1 MNRLLLVTG
10 LLATLVACGQKL
22 GDNEFLV
29 KGTIDNS
36 EGKTLFLSE
45 FTETG
50 PLTVDSVLIEANGEF
65 KLTGRTSY
73 PKFYMLRIAPNEYF
87 TLLIDSANV
96 LKVTADAND
105 FVKSHKVEGSAD
117 MDLIAK
123 LNGKLSV
130 THAKIDS
137 IGLLYQQNE
146 GAEGFESIKAEIDA
160 EFEKIVE
167 EQRIFS
173 RNFVE
178 ENIGSVASMLA
189 LSQQLVPKVSV
200 FSLPDD
206 FSYFEKVDSS
216 LFRLYPQ
223 SKDIQSLH
231 DFVMRMKSQTSAEVK
246 VGNFGVGDVVPD
258 ISLEN
263 PEGKTVSLYSLR
275 GNYVLL
281 DFWAGWCRPCRD
293 ESPNLVENYNNFK
306 NKGFTIFQVSL
317 DKEKDFWM
325 KAIEKD
331 GLSAWSHVSDLG
343 FWQSA
348 PARAYNISSIPASF
362 LLDPEG
368 KVVAVNL
375 RGPAL
380 GAKLAEVLN

>member
-1 MNRLLLVTG
+1 MNKLFLFAGLLV
-10 LLATLVACGQKL
+10 TLVACGQKL

-29 KGTIDNS
+29 KGSIDNS
-36 EGKTLFLSE
+36 AGKTLFLSE
-45 FTETG
+45 FTEKG
-50 PLTVDSVLIEANGEF
+50 AITVDSVIIEENGEF

-73 PKFYMLRIAPNEYF
+73 PKFYMLRIAPNDYV
-87 TLLIDSANV
+87 TLLIDSANILTV
-96 LKVTADAND
+96 NADAND

-117 MDLIAK
+117 MDLITM
-123 LNGKLSV
+123 LNKRLGE
-130 THAKIDS
+130 THGKIDS
-137 IGLLYQQNE
+137 IGKIYQLNE
-146 GAEGFESIKAEIDA
+146 GNEDFDSIKGEIDA

-167 EQRIFS
+167 AQRS
-173 RNFVE
+173 YSKKFVE
-178 ENIGSVASMLA
+178 DNIGSVASMLA

-216 LFRLYPQ
+216 LFRLYPG
-223 SKDIQSLH
+223 SKDVQSLH
-231 DFVMRMKSQTSAEVK
+231 DYVMKMKSQASTEAK
-246 VGNFGVGDVVPD
+246 DNYGVGDIVPD
-258 ISLEN
+258 ISMEN
-263 PEGKTVSLYSLR
+263 PDGKTVSLYSLR

-281 DFWAGWCRPCRD
+281 DFWAGWCRPCRA
-293 ESPNLVENYNNFK
+293 ENPNLVENYNKFVS
-306 NKGFTIFQVSL
+306 KGFTIFQVSL

-331 GLSAWSHVSDLG
+331 GLSAWSHVSDLQY
-343 FWQSA
+343 WQSA

-362 LLDPEG
+362 LLNPEG
-368 KVVAVNL
+368 KVIAVNL

>member
-1 MNRLLLVTG
+1 MV
-10 LLATLVACGQKL
+10 ALVACGQKL

-36 EGKTLFLSE
+36 AGKTLFLSE

-50 PLTVDSVLIEANGEF
+50 PITVDSVVIEDNGEF

-105 FVKSHKVEGSAD
+105 FVRSHNVEGSAD
-117 MDLIAK
+117 MDLINK
-123 LNGKLSV
+123 LNRHLAI
-130 THAKIDS
+130 THDKIDS
-137 IGLLYQQNE
+137 IGQIYQQSE
-146 GAEGFESIKAEIDA
+146 GVEGFESIKAEIDA
-160 EFEKIVE
+160 EFEKIVDV
-167 EQRIFS
+167 QKTFS
-173 RNFVE
+173 KNFVD
-178 ENIGSVASMLA
+178 ENVGSVASMLA
-189 LSQQLVPKVSV
+189 LSQQLVPNVSV

-206 FSYFEKVDSS
+206 FSYFEKLDSS

-223 SKDIQSLH
+223 SKDVQSLH
-231 DFVMRMKSQTSAEVK
+231 DFVMKMKSQASTEEK
-246 VGNFGVGDVVPD
+246 VGNYGVGDVVPD
-258 ISLEN
+258 ISLDN
-263 PEGKTVSLYSLR
+263 PEGKKVSLYSLR

-281 DFWAGWCRPCRD
+281 DFWAGWCRPCR
-293 ESPNLVENYNNFK
+293 EENPNLVDNYNKFK

-331 GLSAWSHVSDLG
+331 GLAAWSHVSDLG

-348 PARAYNISSIPASF
+348 PARAYNISSIPANF
-362 LLDPEG
+362 LLDKEG

-375 RGPAL
+375 RGAAL